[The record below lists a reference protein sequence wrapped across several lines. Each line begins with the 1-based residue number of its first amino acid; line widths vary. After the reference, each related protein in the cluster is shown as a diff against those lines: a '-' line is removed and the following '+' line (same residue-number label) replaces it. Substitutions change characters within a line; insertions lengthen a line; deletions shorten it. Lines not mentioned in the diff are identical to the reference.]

1 MKIIRTM
8 KTEPLQTDSAAESV
22 SVARLA
28 ALAVPVMASSQASS
42 QASSE
47 AIEAAPIAVI
57 WHRFGPYHLAR
68 LAACATQFPVVG
80 IEMSGADLTYAWR
93 TEAGAV
99 PFRRL
104 TVFPDMDCS
113 SLDNRMVAKQVQ
125 AVLDQ
130 LRPAAVA
137 IPSWGAPYSLGALAW
152 CLRTGTPSIVM
163 VDSNPQDKPRNSLK
177 EWLKRR
183 IVSCF
188 GAGLVCKPDYLA
200 TLGMPPEAIRIGYN
214 VVDNRYFSE
223 GAAALRGTAAEL
235 RRARNLPRPFLLVVA
250 RFIPKK
256 NLATLLE
263 GFNLF
268 TRTAKGSELDLVLLG
283 DGPLRPDLEQQV
295 ARLGL
300 ASRVHF
306 PGFAQYDELPAW
318 YAMASALVLP
328 STVEQWGLVVNEA
341 MAAGLPVLVSHHC
354 GCAEVLVE
362 DGRNG
367 WRFDPAEPAGI
378 ARCLSRFAAL
388 PDGGA
393 AFGARSRELIAAWTP
408 LRFAHE
414 LAQAAAIAAQ
424 RSRLPQWLNRLLLKF
439 LIPRLQDRE

>member
-1 MKIIRTM
+1 MKNIRTM
-8 KTEPLQTDSAAESV
+8 KTELLQAVHATEMV
-22 SVARLA
+22 SVAWVE
-28 ALAVPVMASSQASS
+28 ALAVPVTAAPPAAFQAASQVKS
-42 QASSE
+42 
-47 AIEAAPIAVI
+47 AAPIAVI

-104 TVFPDMDCS
+104 TVFPDLDCN
-113 SLDNRMVAKQVQ
+113 SLDNRLVAKQVQ

-163 VDSNPQDKPRNSLK
+163 VDSNPLDKPRNSLK

-183 IVSCF
+183 IVSSF

-200 TLGMPPEAIRIGYN
+200 ALGMPPEAIRIGYN
-214 VVDNRYFSE
+214 VVDNRYFAE

-263 GFNLF
+263 GYNLF
-268 TRTAKGSELDLVLLG
+268 SRTAESSGIDLVLLG
-283 DGPLRPDLEQQV
+283 DGPLRPALEQQV

-300 ASRVHF
+300 VGRVHF
-306 PGFAQYDELPAW
+306 PGFAQYDALPAW

-367 WRFDPAEPAGI
+367 WRFDPAKPAEI
-378 ARCLSRFAAL
+378 ARCLSSFAAL

-414 LAQAAAIAAQ
+414 LAHAATIAAQ
-424 RSRLPQWLNRLLLKF
+424 RSQSPQWLNRLLLKF

>member
-1 MKIIRTM
+1 MNIRSM
-8 KTEPLQTDSAAESV
+8 RTESLQTV
-22 SVARLA
+22 STNVMAPLALPEAA
-28 ALAVPVMASSQASS
+28 ALAVPVTSSASTR
-42 QASSE
+42 
-47 AIEAAPIAVI
+47 PIAVI

-68 LAACATQFPVVG
+68 LAACASQFSVVG

-104 TVFPDMDCS
+104 TVFPDVDCT
-113 SLDNRMVAKQVQ
+113 SLDNRVVAKQVQ
-125 AVLDQ
+125 TVLDQ

-137 IPSWGAPYSLGALAW
+137 IPSWGAPYSLAALAW

-163 VDSNPQDKPRNSLK
+163 VDSNPQDKPRNTMK

-183 IVSCF
+183 IVRSF
-188 GAGLVCKPDYLA
+188 GAGLACKPDYLSA
-200 TLGMPPEAIRIGYN
+200 LGMPKSAIRIGYN

-223 GAAALRGTAAEL
+223 GAAALRSTATEL
-235 RRARNLPRPFLLVVA
+235 RQNRGLPRPILLVVA

-263 GFNLF
+263 GFALF
-268 TRTAKGSELDLVLLG
+268 SRTTEGSGLDLVLLG
-283 DGPLRPDLEQQV
+283 DGPLRSELEQQV
-295 ARLGL
+295 SLLGL
-300 ASRVHF
+300 TGRVHF

-341 MAAGLPVLVSHHC
+341 MAAGLPVLVSRLC

-367 WRFDPAEPAGI
+367 WCFDPNQPAAI
-378 ARCLSRFAAL
+378 AQCLSSFAAL

-408 LRFAHE
+408 LTFAQE
-414 LAQAAAIAAQ
+414 LARAAQIAAQ
-424 RSRLPQWLNRLLLKF
+424 RSHAPHWLNRLLLKL
-439 LIPRLQDRE
+439 LIPHLSGGE

>member
-1 MKIIRTM
+1 MRT
-8 KTEPLQTDSAAESV
+8 ESLQPDSTNV
-22 SVARLA
+22 VASIAPSEAA
-28 ALAVPVMASSQASS
+28 ALAVPVTPSSST
-42 QASSE
+42 
-47 AIEAAPIAVI
+47 APIAVI

-68 LAACATQFPVVG
+68 LAACATHFPVVG

-104 TVFPDMDCS
+104 TVFPDVDCTT
-113 SLDNRMVAKQVQ
+113 LDNRVVAKQVQ
-125 AVLDQ
+125 SVLDQ

-137 IPSWGAPYSLGALAW
+137 IPSWGTPYSLGALAW

-163 VDSNPQDKPRNSLK
+163 VDSNPQDKPRNTLK

-183 IVSCF
+183 IVSSF
-188 GAGLVCKPDYLA
+188 GAGLVCKLDYLA
-200 TLGMPPEAIRIGYN
+200 ALGMPPKAIRIGYN

-223 GAAALRGTAAEL
+223 GVAALCGTAADL
-235 RRARNLPRPFLLVVA
+235 RHAHGLPRPFLLVVA

-263 GFNLF
+263 GFDLF
-268 TRTAKGSELDLVLLG
+268 RRTAEGSGLDLVLLG
-283 DGPLRPDLEQQV
+283 DGPLRPELEQQV

-300 ASRVHF
+300 AGRVHF
-306 PGFAQYDELPAW
+306 PGFAQYDALPAW

-341 MAAGLPVLVSHHC
+341 MAAGLPVLVSQHC

-367 WRFDPAEPAGI
+367 WSFDPVEPAAI
-378 ARCLSRFAAL
+378 ARCLSNFAAL
-388 PDGGA
+388 TDGGA
-393 AFGARSRELIAAWTP
+393 ALGARSRELIAAWTP
-408 LRFAHE
+408 LTFAQE
-414 LAQAAAIAAQ
+414 LAKAAAIAAQ
-424 RSRLPQWLNRLLLKF
+424 RRQAPQWLNRLLLNF
-439 LIPRLQDRE
+439 LIPRLRGGE

>member
-1 MKIIRTM
+1 M
-8 KTEPLQTDSAAESV
+8 PVAAAFQTTA
-22 SVARLA
+22 
-28 ALAVPVMASSQASS
+28 
-42 QASSE
+42 
-47 AIEAAPIAVI
+47 AAPIAVI

-68 LAACATQFPVVG
+68 LAACATQYPVIG
-80 IEMSGADLTYAWR
+80 IEMSGIDLTYAWR

-99 PFRRL
+99 PFHRL
-104 TVFPDMDCS
+104 TVFPGMDCT
-113 SLDNRMVAKQVQ
+113 SLDNRLVAKQVQ

-130 LRPAAVA
+130 VRPAAVA

-163 VDSNPQDKPRNSLK
+163 VDSNPQDKPRNTLK

-183 IVSCF
+183 IVSSF
-188 GAGLVCKPDYLA
+188 GAGLACKPDYLA
-200 TLGMPPEAIRIGYN
+200 ALGMPTEAIRLGYN

-223 GAAALRGTAAEL
+223 GAAALHGTAEEL
-235 RRARNLPRPFLLVVA
+235 RLARNLPRPFLLVVA

-256 NLATLLE
+256 NLATLLK

-268 TRTAKGSELDLVLLG
+268 IRTAEGSTLDLVLLG
-283 DGPLRPDLEQQV
+283 DGPLRIELEQLA
-295 ARLGL
+295 ARLELVG
-300 ASRVHF
+300 RVHF
-306 PGFAQYDELPAW
+306 PGFAQYDALPTW
-318 YAMASALVLP
+318 YAMASALMLP

-341 MAAGLPVLVSHHC
+341 MAAGLPVLVSQHC

-362 DGRNG
+362 EGRNG
-367 WRFDPAEPAGI
+367 WRFDPSEPVEI

-388 PDGGA
+388 SDGGA

-414 LAQAAAIAAQ
+414 LAQAAVIAAQ
-424 RSRLPQWLNRLLLKF
+424 RSRSPQWLNRLLLKF